1 MQRFGDGNG
10 NGRDLNRNGEANG
23 HGLDIRRRAQL
34 RAQERLQRLYRIQ
47 AARQYR
53 DRSDASPR
61 VRSPLMIGSG
71 LMVALIGVG
80 LLGIFILLQG
90 AATGY
95 AMLTRDLPSLSE
107 ISNHAS
113 FKTAQIFDR
122 KGTLLWEFYD
132 PDGGKRTVIPLN
144 EISQNLID
152 ASLAAEDAFFYQ
164 HRGVDLRA
172 TIRSALLTGSGT
184 SQTGASTIT
193 QQLVRNVILSPE
205 ERKQVTLTRK
215 AREIILAYQ
224 LDEKLSKD
232 EILEMYLNEVY
243 YGNQSYGVEAASQ
256 SYFDKHARD
265 LDVAEAALIAGLV
278 QSPSEYD
285 PTRRDVA
292 RTADGIPIVTK
303 ERQAYVLEQMTRHGF
318 ISEQQARDAY
328 AEQLQIKTHEVE
340 LKSPHWVMYIRD
352 LVEQKYGAKTLYQ
365 GGLKIYTTLDND
377 YNDKMQQVLQD
388 AKPTIATQGATNAS
402 QIAVNPKTGEILAF
416 NGSLDYND
424 ESIDGEVNMLTSERQ
439 PGSSIKPVIY
449 SASFL
454 KGNAPA
460 TTIDDAPTCWKDTP
474 THNWCPGNFDDI
486 FHGQTTIRSALGNS
500 LNIPA
505 VKTLDFVGVDNAVA
519 MGQKFGITTWGSDAD
534 KTFGLSLT
542 LGGAE
547 VKPIDMAQVYA
558 TFANNGLK
566 IPLVA
571 ITRIVDAEGT
581 VLEDYKVPQGEQVI
595 DPRAAYMVTNILSD
609 PNAKLFTYGPN
620 TPLMLHQNDDPKA
633 PLWPAASKTGTTD
646 NYRDT
651 WTDGYT
657 PNLAIVVWVGN
668 ADGHPMHQTLSTLTA
683 AKVWPASMKM
693 SFDYFGMQP
702 EDFPRP
708 DGLVERQVCGDTR
721 MRPGAPLCWND
732 LFFAESAPQGT
743 VQAGPRPAPAPVA
756 RPTPAADQSGQPAQ
770 TGQPQPTQAPAP
782 QRPAQPQP
790 AQPPAQQAPA
800 PAQPAPAPPA
810 PAPAP
815 AVQQPAPAPQPAP
828 AQQVQPAQPK
838 PQPTPAPKPPPA
850 NTKPQPTPKP
860 H

>member
-1 MQRFGDGNG
+1 MQRFGNG
-10 NGRDLNRNGEANG
+10 HGNG

-34 RAQERLQRLYRIQ
+34 RAQERLQRLYRLQ
-47 AARQYR
+47 VARDYR
-53 DRSDASPR
+53 QRLDSRDH
-61 VRSPLMIGSG
+61 VGKPLLVGSG
-71 LMVALIGVG
+71 LLLALVG
-80 LLGIFILLQG
+80 LGLFGVVVLLQG
-90 AATGY
+90 VATGY

-132 PDGGKRTVIPLN
+132 PDGGKRTVVPLT

-152 ASLAAEDAFFYQ
+152 ATLAAEDAFFYQ

-215 AREIILAYQ
+215 LREIILAYQ

-232 EILEMYLNEVY
+232 DILEMYLNEVY
-243 YGNQSYGVEAASQ
+243 YGNQSYGVEAASE

-265 LDVAEAALIAGLV
+265 LDVAEAAMIAGLV

-285 PTRRDVA
+285 PTRRDVP
-292 RTADGIPIVTK
+292 RTADGIPTVTK
-303 ERQAYVLEQMTRHGF
+303 ERQAYVLEQMARHGF
-318 ISEQQARDAY
+318 ITEQQARDAY
-328 AEQLQIKTHEVE
+328 AEPLQLKSREVE
-340 LKSPHWVMYIRD
+340 LKAPHWVMYIRD
-352 LVEQKYGAKTLYQ
+352 LVEQKYGARTLYQ
-365 GGLKIYTTLDND
+365 GGLKIYTTLDNE

-388 AKPTIATQGATNAS
+388 SSPTIATQGATNAA

-416 NGSLDYND
+416 NGSLDYYD
-424 ESIDGEVNMLTSERQ
+424 ESIDGQVDILTSERQ

-449 SASFL
+449 SEAFV
-454 KGNAPA
+454 KGWAPA
-460 TTIDDAPTCWKDTP
+460 TQIDDAPTCWRDTP
-474 THNWCPGNFDDI
+474 THNWCPGNFDNI
-486 FHGQTTIRSALGNS
+486 FHGPTTIRSALGNS

-505 VKTLDFVGVDNAVA
+505 VKTLDFVGVDNAVQN
-519 MGQKFGITTWGSDAD
+519 GINFGVTTWGPDSG
-534 KTFGLSLT
+534 KTLGLSLT

-547 VKPIDMAQVYA
+547 VRPIDMAQVYA
-558 TFANNGLK
+558 TLANNGLK

-571 ITRIVDAEGT
+571 ITRIVDAEGN
-581 VLEDYKVPQGEQVI
+581 VREDYKVPQGEQVI
-595 DPRAAYMVTNILSD
+595 DPRAAYMISNVLSD

-620 TPLMLHQNDDPKA
+620 TPLILHQRDDPKA

-657 PNLAIVVWVGN
+657 PDLAIVVWVGN

-693 SFDYFGMQP
+693 SFDYFQMQP
-702 EDFPRP
+702 QDFPRP
-708 DGLVERQVCGDTR
+708 EGMVERQVCGDTR

-732 LFFAESAPQGT
+732 VFFTESAPRGT
-743 VQAGPRPAPAPVA
+743 VQAGPRPAP
-756 RPTPAADQSGQPAQ
+756 RPTA
-770 TGQPQPTQAPAP
+770 QPT
-782 QRPAQPQP
+782 
-790 AQPPAQQAPA
+790 PPPEA
-800 PAQPAPAPPA
+800 PAQAQPTATRAAQATPTPVPPPA
-810 PAPAP
+810 TP
-815 AVQQPAPAPQPAP
+815 
-828 AQQVQPAQPK
+828 QPK
-838 PQPTPAPKPPPA
+838 PQATATPQPKPPPTSPPA
-850 NTKPQPTPKP
+850 KPTPRP
-860 H
+860 RG

>member
-1 MQRFGDGNG
+1 MQRYGKGNG
-10 NGRDLNRNGEANG
+10 NGNGNG
-23 HGLDIRRRAQL
+23 HSQDIRRRAQM
-34 RAQERLQRLYRIQ
+34 RAHERLQRLYRLQ
-47 AARQYR
+47 VAREYKQQVATGNR
-53 DRSDASPR
+53 FSK
-61 VRSPLMIGSG
+61 PLMIGSG
-71 LMVALIGVG
+71 LLLAILGVG
-80 LLGIFILLQG
+80 LLGIFVLLQA

-122 KGTLLWEFYD
+122 NGTLLWEFYD
-132 PDGGKRTVIPLN
+132 PEGGKRTVVPLDGV
-144 EISQNLID
+144 SQNLID
-152 ASLAAEDAFFYQ
+152 ATLAAEDAFFYQ

-172 TIRSALLTGSGT
+172 TIRSAFLTGSGT
-184 SQTGASTIT
+184 TTTGASTIT

-205 ERKQVTLTRK
+205 ERKQVTITRK
-215 AREIILAYQ
+215 LREIILAYQ

-232 EILEMYLNEVY
+232 QILEMYLNEVY
-243 YGNQSYGVEAASQ
+243 YGNQSYGVEAAAQ
-256 SYFDKHARD
+256 DYFDKHARD
-265 LDVAEAALIAGLV
+265 LDVAEAAMIAGLV

-285 PTRRDVA
+285 PTRTDVP
-292 RTADGIPIVTK
+292 RTADGIPVATK

-328 AEQLQIKTHEVE
+328 AEPLQIKSHQVE
-340 LKSPHWVMYIRD
+340 LKAPHWVMYIRD

-388 AKPTIATQGATNAS
+388 SEPTIATQGATNAA

-424 ESIDGEVNMLTSERQ
+424 ESIDGQVDLLTSERQ
-439 PGSSIKPVIY
+439 PGSSVKPIVY
-449 SASFL
+449 ADSFL
-454 KGNAPA
+454 KGWAPA
-460 TTIDDAPTCWKDTP
+460 TVIDDAPTCWQDTP
-474 THNWCPGNFDDI
+474 THKWCPVNFDNI
-486 FHGQTTIRSALGNS
+486 FHGQTTVRSALGNS
-500 LNIPA
+500 LDIPA
-505 VKTLDFVGVDNAVA
+505 VKTLDFVGIDSARDLA
-519 MGQKFGITTWGSDAD
+519 TSMGVTTWGPDSD

-547 VKPIDMAQVYA
+547 VKPLDMAQVYA

-571 ITRIVDAEGT
+571 ITRIVDAEGN
-581 VLEDYKVPQGEQVI
+581 VLEDYKVPQGERVL
-595 DPRAAYMVTNILSD
+595 DARSAYMITNILSD

-620 TPLMLHQNDDPKA
+620 TPLMLHQNDDPKG

-657 PNLAIVVWVGN
+657 PDLAIVVWVGN

-683 AKVWPASMKM
+683 AKIWPASMKM
-693 SFDYFGMQP
+693 SFDYWHMQP
-702 EDFPRP
+702 QDFPRP

-721 MRPGAPLCWND
+721 MRPGAQLCWSD
-732 LFFAESAPQGT
+732 VFFAENAPKGN
-743 VQAGPRPAPAPVA
+743 VQAGYVPKPTAEPSPTADAEAPATPEPAAPAPA
-756 RPTPAADQSGQPAQ
+756 RPSAAPTQASVQAPA
-770 TGQPQPTQAPAP
+770 QAPAP
-782 QRPAQPQP
+782 TPVPP
-790 AQPPAQQAPA
+790 PPAQ
-800 PAQPAPAPPA
+800 AQP
-810 PAPAP
+810 
-815 AVQQPAPAPQPAP
+815 
-828 AQQVQPAQPK
+828 PK
-838 PQPTPAPKPPPA
+838 PQPTAVPAAPPKPQPTKAPPAPKPTA
-850 NTKPQPTPKP
+850 KP

>member
-1 MQRFGDGNG
+1 MQRYGNGDG
-10 NGRDLNRNGEANG
+10 NGRDLSRNGNG
-23 HGLDIRRRAQL
+23 HAQEIRRRAQR
-34 RAQERLQRLYRIQ
+34 RAQERLQRLYRLK
-47 AARQYR
+47 AAQEYR
-53 DRSDASPR
+53 DRSGSSPR
-61 VRSPLMIGSG
+61 LRTPLMIGAG
-71 LMVALIGVG
+71 LMVAMIGFG
-80 LLGIFILLQG
+80 FLGIFILLQG

-95 AMLTRDLPSLSE
+95 AMLTRDLPSLSQ

-113 FKTAQIFDR
+113 FKTAQIYDR
-122 KGTLLWEFYD
+122 KGQLLWEFYD
-132 PDGGKRTVIPLN
+132 PDGGKRTVIPLS

-152 ASLAAEDAFFYQ
+152 STLAAEDAFFYQ

-172 TIRSALLTGSGT
+172 TIRSAFLTGSGT

-205 ERKQVTLTRK
+205 ERRQITLTRK

-243 YGNQSYGVEAASQ
+243 YGNQSYGVEAAAQ

-265 LDVAEAALIAGLV
+265 LDVAEAALVAGLV

-285 PTRRDVA
+285 PTRVDVA
-292 RTADGIPIVTK
+292 RTADGIPTVTK

-318 ISEQQARDAY
+318 ITEQQARDAY

-340 LKSPHWVMYIRD
+340 LKAPHWVMYIRD
-352 LVEQKYGAKTLYQ
+352 LVEQKYGSKTLYQ
-365 GGLKIYTTLDND
+365 GGLKIYTTLDLD

-388 AKPTIATQGATNAS
+388 SKPTIATQGATNAS

-424 ESIDGEVNMLTSERQ
+424 ESIDGQVNILTSERQ

-449 SASFL
+449 SEAFA
-454 KGNAPA
+454 KGQAPA
-460 TTIDDAPTCWKDTP
+460 TIIDDQPTCWKDTP
-474 THNWCPGNFDDI
+474 THSWCPGNFDNI
-486 FHGQTTIRSALGNS
+486 FHGQTTVRSALGNS

-505 VKTLDFVGVDNAVA
+505 VKTLDFVGVDNAIN
-519 MGQKFGITTWGSDAD
+519 MGTKMGVTTWGPDAE

-571 ITRIVDAEGT
+571 VTRIVDAEGS

-595 DPRAAYMVTNILSD
+595 DPRAAYMIINILSD
-609 PNAKLFTYGPN
+609 PAAKLFTYGPN
-620 TPLMLHQNDDPKA
+620 TPLMLHQTDDPKS
-633 PLWPAASKTGTTD
+633 PIWLLASKTGTTD

-693 SFDYFGMQP
+693 SFEYFGMHP

-732 LFFAESAPQGT
+732 IFFAESAPKG
-743 VQAGPRPAPAPVA
+743 VVRAGP
-756 RPTPAADQSGQPAQ
+756 QPAV
-770 TGQPQPTQAPAP
+770 QPTAQATPGTGE
-782 QRPAQPQP
+782 QP
-790 AQPPAQQAPA
+790 AQPAGQPPTRPAQQP
-800 PAQPAPAPPA
+800 
-810 PAPAP
+810 
-815 AVQQPAPAPQPAP
+815 
-828 AQQVQPAQPK
+828 
-838 PQPTPAPKPPPA
+838 
-850 NTKPQPTPKP
+850 
-860 H
+860 

>member
-1 MQRFGDGNG
+1 MQRFSNG
-10 NGRDLNRNGEANG
+10 NGHGKDLSRNGNG
-23 HGLDIRRRAQL
+23 HNLDIRRRAQQ

-47 AARQYR
+47 AAREYR
-53 DRSDASPR
+53 DRTGSSGRLRA
-61 VRSPLMIGSG
+61 PLMVGG
-71 LMVALIGVG
+71 G
-80 LLGIFILLQG
+80 LLVAIIGFGLVGVFILLQG

-132 PDGGKRTVIPLN
+132 PDGGKRTVVPLS

-152 ASLAAEDAFFYQ
+152 ATLAAEDAFFYQ

-172 TIRSALLTGSGT
+172 TIRSAFLTGSGT

-193 QQLVRNVILSPE
+193 QQLVRNVILSAE
-205 ERKQVTLTRK
+205 ERKQVTITRK
-215 AREIILAYQ
+215 LREIILAYQ

-232 EILEMYLNEVY
+232 QILELYLNEVF
-243 YGNQSYGVEAASQ
+243 YGNQSYGVEAAAQ
-256 SYFDKHARD
+256 GYFDKHARD
-265 LDVAEAALIAGLV
+265 LDVAEAAMVAGLV

-285 PTRRDVA
+285 PTRRDVP

-318 ISEQQARDAY
+318 ITEQQARDAY
-328 AEQLQIKTHEVE
+328 AEPLQIKQRQVE
-340 LKSPHWVMYIRD
+340 LKAPHWVMYIRD
-352 LVEQKYGAKTLYQ
+352 LVEQKYGAQKLYQ

-388 AKPTIATQGATNAS
+388 SKPTIETQGATNAA

-424 ESIDGEVNMLTSERQ
+424 ESIDGQVNILTSERQ

-449 SASFL
+449 STSFL
-454 KGNAPA
+454 KGWAPG
-460 TTIDDAPTCWKDTP
+460 TTIDDAPTCWRDTP
-474 THNWCPGNFDDI
+474 THNWCPGNFDNI
-486 FHGQTTIRSALGNS
+486 FHGPTTVRSALGNS

-505 VKTLDFVGVDNAVA
+505 VKTLDFIGVDTAVD
-519 MGQKFGITTWGSDAD
+519 MGQKFGITTWAPDSG
-534 KTFGLSLT
+534 KTIGLSLT

-547 VKPIDMAQVYA
+547 TRPIDMAQVYA

-571 ITRIVDAEGT
+571 ITRIVDAEGN

-595 DPRAAYMVTNILSD
+595 DPRAAYMITNVLSD

-657 PNLAIVVWVGN
+657 PDLAIVVWVGN

-693 SFDYFGMQP
+693 SFDYFQMHP
-702 EDFPRP
+702 EDFARP

-732 LFFAESAPQGT
+732 IFFAENAPRGT
-743 VQAGPRPAPAPVA
+743 VQAGPRPAV
-756 RPTPAADQSGQPAQ
+756 
-770 TGQPQPTQAPAP
+770 QPT
-782 QRPAQPQP
+782 AQPSP
-790 AQPPAQQAPA
+790 SPGTE
-800 PAQPAPAPPA
+800 QPAPAEPA

-815 AVQQPAPAPQPAP
+815 PRPAAQPAAQPTPVPAPPQPAAQPTPVPAQPAPKPQATPA
-828 AQQVQPAQPK
+828 PAQPK
-838 PQPTPAPKPPPA
+838 PQVTQPPAAPKPTAPPRR
-850 NTKPQPTPKP
+850 
-860 H
+860 

>member
-1 MQRFGDGNG
+1 MQRFGNGDGHG
-10 NGRDLNRNGEANG
+10 HDLSRPGNG
-23 HGLDIRRRAQL
+23 HGQEIRRRAQQ
-34 RAQERLQRLYRIQ
+34 RAQERLQRLYRLK
-47 AARQYR
+47 AAQDYQ
-53 DRSDASPR
+53 DRSSSAPR
-61 VRSPLMIGSG
+61 VRTPMMVGSG
-71 LMVALIGVG
+71 LLVALVG
-80 LLGIFILLQG
+80 LGFLGIFLLLQG

-95 AMLTRDLPSLSE
+95 AMLTRDLPSLSD

-122 KGTLLWEFYD
+122 KGQLLWEFYD
-132 PDGGKRTVIPLN
+132 PDGGKRTVVPLS

-152 ASLAAEDAFFYQ
+152 ATLAAEDAFFYQ

-172 TIRSALLTGSGT
+172 TIRSAFITGSGEST
-184 SQTGASTIT
+184 TGASTIT

-215 AREIILAYQ
+215 IREIILAYQ

-232 EILEMYLNEVY
+232 QILEMYLNEVY
-243 YGNQSYGVEAASQ
+243 YGNQSYGVEAAAQ
-256 SYFDKHARD
+256 DYFDKHARD

-278 QSPSEYD
+278 QSPSGYD
-285 PTRRDVA
+285 PTRTDVP
-292 RTADGIPIVTK
+292 RTADGIPVVTK

-328 AEQLQIKTHEVE
+328 AEPLQIKEHEVE
-340 LKSPHWVMYIRD
+340 LKAPHWVMYIRD
-352 LVEQKYGAKTLYQ
+352 LVEQKYGSKELYQ

-388 AKPTIATQGATNAS
+388 SKPTIETQGATNAA

-424 ESIDGEVNMLTSERQ
+424 ESIDGQVDLLTSERQ
-439 PGSSIKPVIY
+439 PGSSIKPLVY
-449 SASFL
+449 SQAFL
-454 KGNAPA
+454 KGWSPA
-460 TTIDDAPTCWKDTP
+460 TMVDDAPTCWNDTP
-474 THNWCPGNFDDI
+474 THKWCPGNFDNI
-486 FHGQTTIRSALGNS
+486 FHGQTTLRSALGNS

-505 VKTLDFVGVDNAVA
+505 VKTLDFIGVDTAVA
-519 MGQKFGITTWGSDAD
+519 MGAKFGVTTWGPGSD
-534 KTFGLSLT
+534 KTMGLSLT

-571 ITRIVDAEGT
+571 VTRIVDAEGN
-581 VLEDYKVPQGEQVI
+581 VLEDYKVPQGEQII
-595 DPRAAYMVTNILSD
+595 DPRAAYMISNILSD
-609 PNAKLFTYGPN
+609 PAAKLFTYGPN
-620 TPLMLHQNDDPKA
+620 TPLMLHQTDDPKA

-657 PNLAIVVWVGN
+657 PDLAIVVWVGN

-693 SFDYFGMQP
+693 SFDYFGMQSTP
-702 EDFPRP
+702 FPRP

-732 LFFAESAPQGT
+732 IFFAENAPKGT
-743 VQAGPRPAPAPVA
+743 VQAGPRP
-756 RPTPAADQSGQPAQ
+756 T
-770 TGQPQPTQAPAP
+770 PQPTA
-782 QRPAQPQP
+782 
-790 AQPPAQQAPA
+790 
-800 PAQPAPAPPA
+800 
-810 PAPAP
+810 
-815 AVQQPAPAPQPAP
+815 
-828 AQQVQPAQPK
+828 
-838 PQPTPAPKPPPA
+838 QPTPEIGR
-850 NTKPQPTPKP
+850 
-860 H
+860 

>member
-1 MQRFGDGNG
+1 MQRFGNGNGHDLSRNGNG
-10 NGRDLNRNGEANG
+10 NW
-23 HGLDIRRRAQL
+23 HSLDIRRRAQM
-34 RAQERLQRLYRIQ
+34 RAQDRLQRLYRIQ
-47 AARQYR
+47 AAREYR
-53 DRSDASPR
+53 ERTSTTSR
-61 VRSPLMIGSG
+61 FRRPLMVGSG
-71 LMVALIGVG
+71 VLVAMIGFG

-122 KGTLLWEFYD
+122 KGQLLWEFYD
-132 PDGGKRTVIPLN
+132 PDGGKRTVVPLN
-144 EISQNLID
+144 EISQNLLD
-152 ASLAAEDAFFYQ
+152 ATLAAEDALFYQ

-172 TIRSALLTGSGT
+172 TIRSACLTGSGT
-184 SQTGASTIT
+184 STTGASTIT

-205 ERKQVTLTRK
+205 ERKQVTITRK
-215 AREIILAYQ
+215 LREIILAYQ

-232 EILEMYLNEVY
+232 EILEMYLTRVF
-243 YGNQSYGVEAASQ
+243 YGNQSYGVEAAAQ

-265 LDVAEAALIAGLV
+265 LDVAEAAMIAGLV
-278 QSPSEYD
+278 QSPSAYD
-285 PTRRDVA
+285 PTRTDVP
-292 RTADGIPIVTK
+292 RTADGIPVVTK

-318 ISEQQARDAY
+318 ITEQQARDAY
-328 AEQLQIKTHEVE
+328 AEPLHIKQHEVE
-340 LKSPHWVMYIRD
+340 LKAPHWVMYIRD

-388 AKPTIATQGATNAS
+388 SKPTIATQGATNAA

-424 ESIDGEVNMLTSERQ
+424 ESIDGQVNILTSERQ
-439 PGSSIKPVIY
+439 PGSSIKPVVY
-449 SASFL
+449 STAFL
-454 KGNAPA
+454 KGWNPA
-460 TTIDDAPTCWKDTP
+460 TNIDDQPTCWRDTP
-474 THNWCPGNFDDI
+474 VHQWCPTNFDNI
-486 FHGQTTIRSALGNS
+486 FHGPTTVRSALGNS

-505 VKTLDFVGVDNAVA
+505 VKTLDFVGVDTAIDQ
-519 MGQKFGITTWGSDAD
+519 GTKFGITSWGPDSG

-547 VKPIDMAQVYA
+547 VRPIDMAQVYA

-571 ITRIVDAEGT
+571 ITRIVDSDGNT
-581 VLEDYKVPQGEQVI
+581 LEDYKVPQGEQVI
-595 DPRAAYMVTNILSD
+595 DPRAAYMITNILSD
-609 PNAKLFTYGPN
+609 PSAKLFTYGPN
-620 TPLMLHQNDDPKA
+620 TPPMLHQNDDPKQ

-657 PNLAIVVWVGN
+657 PDIAIVVWVGH

-683 AKVWPASMKM
+683 AKVWPASMKL

-721 MRPGAPLCWND
+721 LRPGAPLCWND
-732 LFFAESAPQGT
+732 IFFAENAPRGT
-743 VQAGPRPAPAPVA
+743 VQAGPRPVAVPTDEPTPGANAAPPAPAA
-756 RPTPAADQSGQPAQ
+756 QPA
-770 TGQPQPTQAPAP
+770 
-782 QRPAQPQP
+782 PAQPQP
-790 AQPPAQQAPA
+790 KPQAQPTAAPAAQPP
-800 PAQPAPAPPA
+800 PAPAPP
-810 PAPAP
+810 P
-815 AVQQPAPAPQPAP
+815 PAPQPAP
-828 AQQVQPAQPK
+828 QPQPQPTAAPAPAQPK
-838 PQPTPAPKPPPA
+838 PQPPAP
-850 NTKPQPTPKP
+850 
-860 H
+860 